1 MKEKYIQMRN
11 DRVLDVD
18 FLYEYFLNKGGS
30 LQVDQF
36 MQGFQFL
43 DVDFLLK
50 KLDVEF
56 ELTILTDINGNF
68 IKVIN

>member
-1 MKEKYIQMRN
+1 MRDKYIEMRN
-11 DRVLDVD
+11 NRVLDVD
-18 FLYEYFLNKGGS
+18 FLYNYFLNKGGS
-30 LQVDQF
+30 LQINEF
-36 MQGFQFL
+36 MYGFKFL
-43 DVDFLLK
+43 DIDFLLK